1 MSKKIRV
8 VVWNEYVHDKECK
21 EIVEIY
27 PEGMHGAI
35 RNYLQKDAELEVST
49 ATFAEPEHG
58 LTEERLANTDVLVYW
73 AHARHSQV
81 EDKVVDRIHQAVLRG
96 MGMIVLHSGHFSKIF
111 RKVLGTNGSLTWR
124 DIGEKER
131 VWVIQP
137 GHPIAQGLGAYFDI
151 PHSEMYGEP
160 FAIPDPDETI
170 FISWYEGGEVFR
182 SGCTWHRGNGKIF
195 YFAPG
200 HELYPI
206 YHQKEVLQVIH
217 NAVHWAYRSTRWEN
231 ANCPGRPDPIE
242 PVKGKKG

>member
-8 VVWNEYVHDKECK
+8 VVWNEYVHEVECV
-21 EIVEIY
+21 EIAEIY
-27 PEGMHGAI
+27 PEGIHGVI
-35 RNYLQKDAELEVST
+35 RNALQTDAELEVST

-58 LTEERLANTDVLVYW
+58 LTEERLANTDVLIYW
-73 AHARHSQV
+73 AHARHGAV
-81 EDKVVDRIHQAVLRG
+81 EDQVVDRIHQAVLRG
-96 MGMIVLHSGHFSKIF
+96 MGLIVLHSGHFSKIF

-137 GHPIAQGLGAYFDI
+137 GHPIAQGLGEYFDI

-160 FAIPDPDETI
+160 FAIPDPDETV

-217 NAVHWAYRSTRWEN
+217 NAVHWAYRPTRWEN
-231 ANCPGRPDPIE
+231 AKCPSRPQPLE
-242 PVKGKKG
+242 PVKGK